1 MMKMR
6 GTTDAPDSG
15 LHRRLFQSQEQPF
28 RVHVIPLQRAASSW
42 TSPRLRYGS
51 IGQVKDSTFNLKT
64 RLCILFFELFCFER
78 FVISDESMFRSD
90 MDWPSSRNAA
100 TSVPL
105 SSGSGVRPNRQSAAP
120 YLVKLPKQSASAS
133 LHLQSPSITGFN
145 N

>member
-1 MMKMR
+1 MKMR

-51 IGQVKDSTFNLKT
+51 IGQVKPSQGQHVQFENPTI
-64 RLCILFFELFCFER
+64 CILVFFELFCFER

-105 SSGSGVRPNRQSAAP
+105 LSAPAPASGPIGNRRHLISSNC
-120 YLVKLPKQSASAS
+120 
-133 LHLQSPSITGFN
+133 LQSPSITGFN